1 MLPRERRL
9 PEEELKEAEKLVS
22 LQVNNKLMRDHLQDK
37 TGKKVILKDISNII
51 SKVNASKKSDNIE
64 SLVSK
69 LKKTG
74 SVVEVFHDFNNQ
86 VQGVFYQDEEMQKIF
101 SAYCD
106 IVFVDATYKLNDLR
120 MPLYVIMIED
130 SLGQSEVAAI
140 CLLNSE
146 EKPVLQ
152 HLIKCFQKHNPDSS
166 GIKRI
171 KKYKK
176 AFFVAQKL
184 AAACSAVGMKKFMS
198 RIKLLTEIEELWK
211 NNHTVEVEES
221 CTASTAKAEPVFAL
235 DIDKQVPVYIDEVH
249 AVSNESTVE
258 ADSCFIL
265 EGQTIVPENASV
277 QCIDIVLEEHTTF
290 PENTGVECIDISVPT
305 TSHRANSIASVY
317 NDDLSIAV
325 QEFIHTIADQ
335 SAALCAEKGTCRI
348 DGDEVKNC
356 LEELLPSAE
365 MLLNLNN
372 QAAAKQYFT
381 EEGWLT
387 VESILRILE
396 GKKTSRKNC
405 SPTKGIESEGNN
417 RKRKRDVPDL
427 ENNICND
434 KDDTITFFPNVMETM
449 QSLRGEII
457 DFIKNE
463 WLPLGCVEQ
472 STQKLDYCSMNITQL
487 LTDNKACR
495 CFLNVTDSILS
506 DQGFNC
512 TNVTY
517 QGDVPVPVAQLYFD
531 KTVINK
537 ADDFYPDTG
546 NPQWKLALCLLLS
559 WIVVVLC
566 LVVYF
571 TATFPYVILL
581 ILLIRGATLDGA
593 IDGVK
598 YFLIPEWSKLADL
611 KVWIAAAGQ
620 MFFSLS
626 VSFGG
631 IIMFGSYNKFSNNVY
646 GDALLIAV
654 MDLVTSIIAGFVIFT
669 TFGALAKKTGLEVSE
684 VARGG
689 YGLAFVAYPE
699 ALSNLPLPQLGSVLF
714 FFMLFTLG
722 LDSEVR

>member
-1 MLPRERRL
+1 MAYTLIYFF
-9 PEEELKEAEKLVS
+9 S
-22 LQVNNKLMRDHLQDK
+22 
-37 TGKKVILKDISNII
+37 S
-51 SKVNASKKSDNIE
+51 
-64 SLVSK
+64 
-69 LKKTG
+69 
-74 SVVEVFHDFNNQ
+74 
-86 VQGVFYQDEEMQKIF
+86 MQKTLPWTV
-101 SAYCD
+101 C
-106 IVFVDATYKLNDLR
+106 
-120 MPLYVIMIED
+120 ED
-130 SLGQSEVAAI
+130 
-140 CLLNSE
+140 
-146 EKPVLQ
+146 
-152 HLIKCFQKHNPDSS
+152 
-166 GIKRI
+166 
-171 KKYKK
+171 
-176 AFFVAQKL
+176 
-184 AAACSAVGMKKFMS
+184 
-198 RIKLLTEIEELWK
+198 
-211 NNHTVEVEES
+211 
-221 CTASTAKAEPVFAL
+221 
-235 DIDKQVPVYIDEVH
+235 
-249 AVSNESTVE
+249 
-258 ADSCFIL
+258 
-265 EGQTIVPENASV
+265 
-277 QCIDIVLEEHTTF
+277 
-290 PENTGVECIDISVPT
+290 
-305 TSHRANSIASVY
+305 
-317 NDDLSIAV
+317 
-325 QEFIHTIADQ
+325 
-335 SAALCAEKGTCRI
+335 
-348 DGDEVKNC
+348 
-356 LEELLPSAE
+356 
-365 MLLNLNN
+365 
-372 QAAAKQYFT
+372 
-381 EEGWLT
+381 
-387 VESILRILE
+387 
-396 GKKTSRKNC
+396 
-405 SPTKGIESEGNN
+405 
-417 RKRKRDVPDL
+417 
-427 ENNICND
+427 
-434 KDDTITFFPNVMETM
+434 
-449 QSLRGEII
+449 
-457 DFIKNE
+457 E

-611 KVWIAAAGQ
+611 KVWIAAAGH

-699 ALSNLPLPQLGSVLF
+699 ALSNLPLPQLWSVLF